1 MHRWPLEW
9 PRTAKIEMKSP
20 ANCFIL
26 HYFDHNS
33 TTPVDPDVAATVAQ
47 ALGQTFGN
55 PSSTHRAGQ
64 QARQELE
71 KARRTVAQFLGASAA
86 EIVFTSGGTE
96 ANNLAIFGVVR
107 AAAGRA
113 RHVIS
118 TTVEHPAVLEPCR
131 QLEREGVSVS
141 YAPVN
146 AEGVVSI
153 AEIERFIRP
162 ETVLISVMHANNET
176 GAIQPVA
183 EIAELVK
190 QRRVAGQQIFLHSDG
205 VQAAGKI
212 PLRVSDVGVDL
223 YSVSSHKLYAPKGC
237 GVLFVRKNTP
247 LESLQFG
254 GRHERGRRAGT
265 ENVVG
270 AMGMARAMELC
281 VESGNVRDL
290 FERSLRA
297 SIADVKINS
306 ANAERLPNT
315 SNVLFRGVSAE
326 ALVIALDMRG
336 MAASTGSA
344 CSSGSVEPSHVLL
357 AMGLSEEQAKSSVRF
372 SFGRGNSAEDGK
384 ALVDALM
391 HVVAKMRKHAVL
403 ETSSV

>member
-1 MHRWPLEW
+1 MER
-9 PRTAKIEMKSP
+9 
-20 ANCFIL
+20 
-26 HYFDHNS
+26 
-33 TTPVDPDVAATVAQ
+33 
-47 ALGQTFGN
+47 
-55 PSSTHRAGQ
+55 
-64 QARQELE
+64 
-71 KARRTVAQFLGASAA
+71 ARRTVAQFLGASAA

-107 AAAGRA
+107 ASAGRM
-113 RHVIS
+113 RHVI
-118 TTVEHPAVLEPCR
+118 TTGVEHPAVLEPCR
-131 QLEREGVSVS
+131 QMEREGVSVS

-146 AEGVVSI
+146 ADGVVSV
-153 AEIERFIRP
+153 AEIDRLLRP

-183 EIAELVK
+183 DL
-190 QRRVAGQQIFLHSDG
+190 
-205 VQAAGKI
+205 
-212 PLRVSDVGVDL
+212 GVDL

-247 LESLQFG
+247 LESVQFG

-281 VESGNVRDL
+281 GDLGTDVGNVRDL
-290 FERSLRA
+290 FESSLRA
-297 SIADVKINS
+297 SVADMKING
-306 ANAERLPNT
+306 AHAARLPNT
-315 SNVLFRGVSAE
+315 SNVLFRGLSAE

-336 MAASTGSA
+336 MAVSTGSA

-357 AMGLSEEQAKSSVRF
+357 AMGLSEEEAKSSVRF
-372 SFGRGNSAEDGK
+372 SFGRGNSAEDVK

-391 HVVAKMRKHAVL
+391 QVVAKMRKYAVL

>member
-1 MHRWPLEW
+1 L
-9 PRTAKIEMKSP
+9 
-20 ANCFIL
+20 L
-26 HYFDHNS
+26 YFDHNS

-47 ALGQTFGN
+47 ALKETFGN

-64 QARQELE
+64 KARQELE
-71 KARRTVAQFLGASAA
+71 KARRTVAQFLGAGAA

-107 AAAGRA
+107 AAGGQ
-113 RHVIS
+113 RHVIT

-146 AEGVVSI
+146 GNGVVSV
-153 AEIERFIRP
+153 AEIERLLRP

-176 GAIQPVA
+176 GVLQPVA
-183 EIAELVK
+183 EIADLVK
-190 QRRVAGQQIFLHSDG
+190 QRRGGGQQIFLHSDG
-205 VQAAGKI
+205 VQAVGKI
-212 PLRVSDVGVDL
+212 PVLMPALGVDL

-237 GVLFVRKNTP
+237 GALFVRKNTP
-247 LESLQFG
+247 LESVQFG

-265 ENVVG
+265 ENVAG
-270 AMGMARAMELC
+270 AMGMARAVELC
-281 VESGNVRDL
+281 GELGDVRDL
-290 FERSLRA
+290 FENLLRA
-297 SIADVKINS
+297 SIADVRISS
-306 ANAERLPNT
+306 AGACRLPNT

-336 MAASTGSA
+336 MAVSTGSA

-357 AMGLSEEQAKSSVRF
+357 AMGLSEEEAKSSVRF
-372 SFGRGNSAEDGK
+372 SFGRGNLAEDVK
-384 ALVDALM
+384 ALVAALVE
-391 HVVAKMRKHAVL
+391 VVTKMRKPVL

>member
-1 MHRWPLEW
+1 M
-9 PRTAKIEMKSP
+9 
-20 ANCFIL
+20 
-26 HYFDHNS
+26 
-33 TTPVDPDVAATVAQ
+33 DPDVAATVAQ
-47 ALGQTFGN
+47 ALTQTFGN

-64 QARQELE
+64 KARQELE
-71 KARRTVAQFLGASAA
+71 KARRTVAQFTGASAS

-96 ANNLAIFGVVR
+96 SNNLAIFGVVR

-113 RHVIS
+113 RHVIT

-146 AEGVVSI
+146 ADGVVSV
-153 AEIERFIRP
+153 AEIARLLTP

-176 GAIQPVA
+176 GAMQPVA
-183 EIAELVK
+183 EIADLVK
-190 QRRVAGQQIFLHSDG
+190 QRRCACQQIFLHSDG

-212 PLRVSDVGVDL
+212 PLRVSDLGVDL

-237 GVLFVRKNTP
+237 GALFVRKNTP
-247 LESLQFG
+247 LESVQFG

-270 AMGMARAMELC
+270 AVGMARAMELC
-281 VESGNVRDL
+281 GETGTVRDL
-290 FERSLRA
+290 FEGLLRA
-297 SIADVKINS
+297 GIADVRINS
-306 ANAERLPNT
+306 VDAVRLPNT
-315 SNVLFRGVSAE
+315 SSVLFRGVPAE

-336 MAASTGSA
+336 MAVSTGSA

-357 AMGLSEEQAKSSVRF
+357 AMGLSEEEAKSSVRF
-372 SFGRGNSAEDGK
+372 SFGRGNSAEDVK
-384 ALVDALM
+384 ALVGALRE
-391 HVVAKMRKHAVL
+391 VVAKMRKPTGKPAVL

>member
-1 MHRWPLEW
+1 MHGWALEL
-9 PRTAKIEMKSP
+9 PGTAKIEFKAP
-20 ANCFIL
+20 EKCFIL
-26 HYFDHNS
+26 LYFDHNS
-33 TTPVDPDVAATVAQ
+33 TTPVDPDVAAVVAQ
-47 ALGQTFGN
+47 ALRETFGN

-64 QARQELE
+64 KARQELE
-71 KARRTVAQFLGASAA
+71 KARRTVAQFLGSSAA

-107 AAAGRA
+107 AAAGRQ

-146 AEGVVSI
+146 PDGVVSV
-153 AEIERFIRP
+153 AEIERLLRP

-176 GAIQPVA
+176 GVLQPVS
-183 EIAELVK
+183 EIADLVK
-190 QRRVAGQQIFLHSDG
+190 HRRSAGQQIFLHSDG
-205 VQAAGKI
+205 VQATGKI
-212 PLRVSDVGVDL
+212 PVRVSDLGVDL

-237 GVLFVRKNTP
+237 GVFFVRKNTP

-281 VESGNVRDL
+281 GEVDSERDL
-290 FERSLRA
+290 FERLLRA
-297 SIADVKINS
+297 SIADVRING
-306 ANAERLPNT
+306 ADAARLPNT

-336 MAASTGSA
+336 MAVSTGSA

-357 AMGLSEEQAKSSVRF
+357 AMGLSEEEAKSSVRF
-372 SFGRGNSAEDGK
+372 SFGRGNSAEDVK
-384 ALVDALM
+384 ALVNALAES
-391 HVVAKMRKHAVL
+391 VAKMRKPVL